1 MRENMK
7 KRLLLGFIC
16 AVILFILVITNDGDF
31 TQIIVPL
38 MISSKER
45 DISCYIKTSEAN
57 GLQEFDATKD
67 SDRPKFGNNIFF
79 HETSCFDNDELM
91 LNARQACAVE
101 SAARM
106 NRKMTVYLLF
116 MSPSKISESSKQLV
130 RQLLSYENIKI
141 RRLYMNNY
149 VKHTPLEEWYDSG
162 ILRTSRWP
170 KSHMSDIL
178 RYLTLWK
185 FGGIYLDL
193 DVVVTTSL
201 EKLKNFSG
209 AEDWEDVAAGV
220 IGFGMDNL
228 GRRVADACVRDLKR
242 NFKGN
247 VWGNNGPGVITRI
260 LQKLCDTKYAR
271 DMTPIRC
278 NGFKVFP
285 PSAFYPIGYKNWTKY
300 FETSDINETMEII
313 KNSKAIHVWNK
324 FSHERQIKVGSQVP
338 YSIIAQKYCPKVY
351 NNCGTIF

>member
-1 MRENMK
+1 
-7 KRLLLGFIC
+7 
-16 AVILFILVITNDGDF
+16 
-31 TQIIVPL
+31 
-38 MISSKER
+38 
-45 DISCYIKTSEAN
+45 
-57 GLQEFDATKD
+57 
-67 SDRPKFGNNIFF
+67 
-79 HETSCFDNDELM
+79 M

-193 DVVVTTSL
+193 DVVVTT
-201 EKLKNFSG
+201 
-209 AEDWEDVAAGV
+209 
-220 IGFGMDNL
+220 
-228 GRRVADACVRDLKR
+228 
-242 NFKGN
+242 
-247 VWGNNGPGVITRI
+247 
-260 LQKLCDTKYAR
+260 
-271 DMTPIRC
+271 
-278 NGFKVFP
+278 
-285 PSAFYPIGYKNWTKY
+285 
-300 FETSDINETMEII
+300 
-313 KNSKAIHVWNK
+313 
-324 FSHERQIKVGSQVP
+324 
-338 YSIIAQKYCPKVY
+338 
-351 NNCGTIF
+351 